1 MASLSNKVFAITGGA
16 SGMGLAT
23 GVRLARAN
31 AKAICIGDFNS
42 QALEG
47 ARDQLLAA
55 NSKTEVLTTKVDVSS
70 SSSVQGWINEIIEKF
85 GALDGAVN
93 CAGVAQKVMAR
104 KSPTILEE
112 TDETWE
118 HTIGV
123 NLNGVF
129 FSTRA
134 EVQAMVKL
142 DKAPRSIVNI
152 ASMASMVHGPDCYAY
167 GVSKRAVAS
176 LSTSVSKDVLPFGIR
191 VNTVSPCMF
200 PHISYFLPTPRHN
213 HYALGFAAS
222 LRKPRRP
229 AAEKFSLSQWL
240 LIAILD
246 PRPYTSCSS
255 VTTRNIWLI
264 ALFLTSSCNQHPHAF
279 TVLRCKCSN
288 GWRHYGL

>member
-23 GVRLARAN
+23 GLRLARAN
-31 AKAICIGDFNS
+31 VRAICIGDFNA
-42 QALEG
+42 QTLDG
-47 ARDQLLAA
+47 ARDQILAA
-55 NSKTEVLTTKVDVSS
+55 NSKTEVLTTKIDVSS
-70 SSSVQGWINEIIEKF
+70 SSSVQGWINDIIEKF
-85 GALDGAVN
+85 GTLDGAVN

-118 HTIGV
+118 RTIGV

-191 VNTVSPCMF
+191 VNTVSP
-200 PHISYFLPTPRHN
+200 SATNTPM
-213 HYALGFAAS
+213 
-222 LRKPRRP
+222 
-229 AAEKFSLSQWL
+229 LSQFFDASAATSGDTMGFDLVSPEHIAEVITWL
-240 LIAILD
+240 L
-246 PRPYTSCSS
+246 SENSS
-255 VTTRNIWLI
+255 KVSGANIPVG
-264 ALFLTSSCNQHPHAF
+264 ASAP
-279 TVLRCKCSN
+279 
-288 GWRHYGL
+288 

>member
-1 MASLSNKVFAITGGA
+1 MLFAYAFVERISAFVFLSEYTYLEIMASLSNKVFAITGGA

-23 GVRLARAN
+23 GLRLARAN
-31 AKAICIGDFNS
+31 VRAICIGDFNA
-42 QALEG
+42 QTLDG
-47 ARDQLLAA
+47 ARDQILAA
-55 NSKTEVLTTKVDVSS
+55 NSKTEVLTTKIDVSS
-70 SSSVQGWINEIIEKF
+70 SSSVQGWINDIIEKF
-85 GALDGAVN
+85 GTLDGAVN

-118 HTIGV
+118 RTIGV

-191 VNTVSPCMF
+191 VNTVSPCMY
-200 PHISYFLPTPRHN
+200 PTVSYFLLSLWYIHSAPN
-213 HYALGFAAS
+213 FFAGLRK
-222 LRKPRRP
+222 LRKPCSRKVKTFTVAP
-229 AAEKFSLSQWL
+229 SQL
-240 LIAILD
+240 LFD
-246 PRPYTSCSS
+246 PRSLTHPVLLS
-255 VTTRNIWLI
+255 
-264 ALFLTSSCNQHPHAF
+264 ALEIF
-279 TVLRCKCSN
+279 
-288 GWRHYGL
+288 G